1 MQIRGPLMKEHRLIE
16 RLLTSFES
24 QLAAADGRHRI
35 EPALIDVVV
44 DFIRTYADRT
54 HHGKEEDI
62 LFAALA
68 QRDLNAED
76 SRAMEDLIADHVF
89 GRETTSRLAAANARF
104 RGGEKEALAEVVDE
118 LRTLIDFYPR
128 HIAKEDKHFFPAARA
143 YFTEEEEQAML
154 ARFREFDCAMIHE
167 KYEAVVAALK
177 AEAVRLP

>member
-16 RLLTSFES
+16 RLLASFEP
-24 QLAAADGRHRI
+24 QLAAADGRHQI

-68 QRDLNAED
+68 QRDLSAED
-76 SRAMEDLIADHVF
+76 RGAMDDLIADHTY
-89 GRETTSRLAAANARF
+89 GREVTSRLAEANARF
-104 RGGEKEALAEVVDE
+104 RGGEKAALAEVVDG

-128 HIAKEDKHFFPAARA
+128 HIAKEDKHFFPAVRA
-143 YFTEEEEQAML
+143 YFTKQEEQAML
-154 ARFREFDCAMIHE
+154 ARFGEFDRAMIHE
-167 KYEAVVAALK
+167 KYGAVVEVLE
-177 AEAVRLP
+177 AEAGRLP